1 MDLWKWLANLFRGPE
16 SDSTRRSFQF
26 DEGLVESLQDLADR
40 EQRSPSEIAASLLSE
55 ALIERQTLEMHFQQW
70 HSLSQRE
77 QQITALISLNYTNRQ
92 IAAELNISPETVKS
106 HVRNILY
113 KFNARSK
120 QELRQAL
127 SQWDFSAWGF
137 PNRQI

>member
-1 MDLWKWLANLFRGPE
+1 MDLWKWLSNLLGAPE
-16 SDSTRRSFQF
+16 ADTTRRSFQF
-26 DEGLVESLQDLADR
+26 DEGLVESLQDLAER
-40 EQRSPSEIAASLLSE
+40 EKRSPSEIAASLLSE
-55 ALIERQTLEMHFQQW
+55 ALLERQTLETHFQQW
-70 HSLSQRE
+70 HSLSRRE
-77 QQITALISLNYTNRQ
+77 QEITALISLDYTNRQ

-137 PNRQI
+137 HRQI

>member
-1 MDLWKWLANLFRGPE
+1 MDFWKWLANLLRGPE
-16 SDSTRRSFQF
+16 SDTTWRSFQF
-26 DEGLVESLQDLADR
+26 DEGLVESLQNLAEC
-40 EQRSPSEIAASLLSE
+40 EQRSPSEIATSLLSE
-55 ALIERQTLEMHFQQW
+55 ALVERQTLEMHFQQG
-70 HSLSQRE
+70 HSLSRRE
-77 QQITALISLNYTNRQ
+77 QEITALISLNYTNRQ
-92 IAAELNISPETVKS
+92 IAAELNISPETFKS

-137 PNRQI
+137 PYRRI